1 MNYNITMGSASSRCT
16 EHNGEAEI
24 SFDSCDA
31 SELALQSASDLVR
44 RSKIPIVTVR
54 LSQIYNR
61 NMSVFFGW
69 SIFFSQLHA
78 KRRLQYAKDVNLGSN
93 LLARGAFMRMD
104 PSEPRY
110 GLLLPTMIL
119 SSCTCLEVTYS
130 AYMRF
135 CACGLT
141 THLII
146 FLSGATRDL
155 HRSSIVRQQIL
166 NRVYSYG
173 FVQEAA
179 ASLIACNQPISI
191 WTAVYGNVDLV
202 SAFLDLGL
210 NVNAKSKIGD
220 SPLHFAAREGSFDTA
235 KLLLDKGA
243 RVNEPG
249 YEGTP
254 YATAIRHKNEDVA
267 HLLLQRGANPETGKR
282 KFFR

>member
-1 MNYNITMGSASSRCT
+1 MRASSLLRRVPCALASFWTTCSIGVVQSDSVNYNITMGSASSRCT

-61 NMSVFFGW
+61 NLSVFFAW
-69 SIFFSQLHA
+69 SIFFSQSHA

-104 PSEPRY
+104 PSEPRD
-110 GLLLPTMIL
+110 GLLLPSMIL

-135 CACGLT
+135 CACSLT

-155 HRSSIVRQQIL
+155 HRSSIVRQQVL

-173 FVQEAA
+173 FVQVV
-179 ASLIACNQPISI
+179 LRC
-191 WTAVYGNVDLV
+191 Y
-202 SAFLDLGL
+202 
-210 NVNAKSKIGD
+210 NALKALMS
-220 SPLHFAAREGSFDTA
+220 S
-235 KLLLDKGA
+235 
-243 RVNEPG
+243 
-249 YEGTP
+249 
-254 YATAIRHKNEDVA
+254 
-267 HLLLQRGANPETGKR
+267 
-282 KFFR
+282 